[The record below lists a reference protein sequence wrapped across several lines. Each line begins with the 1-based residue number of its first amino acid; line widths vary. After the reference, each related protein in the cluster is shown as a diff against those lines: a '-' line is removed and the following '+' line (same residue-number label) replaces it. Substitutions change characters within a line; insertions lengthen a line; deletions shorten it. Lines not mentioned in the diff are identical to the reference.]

1 MSGPTSVPDP
11 ARDELARAL
20 APDYRLGPRLGRGG
34 FAEVW
39 AAFDPAL
46 KREVAVKVLRPD
58 LAHAAGFLERFRR
71 EAEAAARLRHPNI
84 VPIYGIGERE
94 GVVYFTM
101 PLVRGESLADWLA
114 REPLPPLDETCRIL
128 GDVADALH
136 AAHKE
141 GIVHR
146 DVKPENVML
155 EGDERRVLVMD
166 FGIAKA
172 LAHPGATLTATG
184 VIVGT
189 PHYMSPEQGSG
200 EGAVDHRSDIYS
212 LGVVAYQMVTGRVP
226 FPAGSVV
233 AVLVR
238 HATEPPPPVR
248 DLRPEAPGDLVDLVE
263 RCLEKDPGRRWQSA
277 AELRDAL
284 RGRSATAARPSAA
297 RASAPFEVRIARRS
311 RRTLWVAGGLALGG
325 LALDLVLGGGV
336 EFAPFVLVAALT
348 VGALAYG
355 RAAVAGLSV
364 RDVLRASGPDPRA
377 ATPLPGAE
385 PDLGAQAS
393 AVRQA
398 RADRATV
405 LGLLA
410 RMPAAERKVLGDALP
425 ELDRR
430 LAEAAELAR
439 QVHSLERSL
448 ERAADRDER
457 HQAERRRT
465 DLLGRLQSDLSDI
478 HEIRVAV
485 RHAARDGLGPAAERL
500 ATVLARREP

>member
-1 MSGPTSVPDP
+1 MGAPTPVPDP
-11 ARDELARAL
+11 ARAELARAL
-20 APDYRLGPRLGRGG
+20 EPDYRLGSLVGRGG

-46 KREVAVKVLRPD
+46 KRDVAVKVLRAD
-58 LAHAAGFLERFRR
+58 LAHAPGFVERFRR
-71 EAEAAARLRHPNI
+71 EAEAAAGLRHPNI
-84 VPIYGIGERE
+84 VPIYGIGDRA
-94 GVVYFTM
+94 GIVYFTM

-114 REPLPPLDETCRIL
+114 REPLPPLDEARRIL

-136 AAHKE
+136 AAHRE

-146 DVKPENVML
+146 DVKPENIML

-172 LAHPGATLTATG
+172 LAHPGGALTGTG

-200 EGAVDHRSDIYS
+200 EGGVDHRSDVYS

-248 DLRPEAPGDLVDLVE
+248 DLRPECPADLVEAIE
-263 RCLEKDPGRRWQSA
+263 RCLEKDPGRRWASA
-277 AELRDAL
+277 ADLRDAF
-284 RGRSATAARPSAA
+284 RTASTLAPHPSAA
-297 RASAPFEVRIARRS
+297 RVSTPIEVRLARGT
-311 RRTLWVAGGLALGG
+311 RRTVLVAGVVMLAGI
-325 LALDLVLGGGV
+325 ALDLVLGGGV
-336 EFAPFVLVAALT
+336 EFAPFVLLATLT
-348 VGALAYG
+348 VGALAWG

-364 RDVLRASGPDPRA
+364 SDVLRPSGARRA
-377 ATPLPGAE
+377 ATPVPHFEA
-385 PDLGAQAS
+385 DLGSHAS

-410 RMPAAERKVLGDALP
+410 RMPAAERKALGEALP

-439 QVHSLERSL
+439 QVRSLERSL
-448 ERAADRDER
+448 ERLADRAER
-457 HQAERRRT
+457 HRAEGRRT
-465 DLLGRLQSDLSDI
+465 ELLGRLRADLSDI

-485 RHAARDGLGPAAERL
+485 RYAARDGLVPAAQRL
-500 ATVLARREP
+500 ATVLGRREF